1 MTELS
6 ARLLRGDMRN
16 LRLVTTA
23 LFDALVDAERA
34 LDASEEVEAIQARD
48 KARKALAEAL
58 GAEVVSR

>member
-34 LDASEEVEAIQARD
+34 LDEGSRCEEIAARD
-48 KARKALAEAL
+48 KAREAIAQAL